1 MITPQLVRMT
11 DIYIALVVLAVLIVT
26 VALAINYTN
35 VPVASEPVI
44 CYTPSTLQK
53 YLEPNNIYHCK

>member
-1 MITPQLVRMT
+1 MKLIT
-11 DIYIALVVLAVLIVT
+11 LAVI
-26 VALAINYTN
+26 AMGASFIA